1 MSVDPLQRFRDAVAP
16 ERVRFN
22 LAEAA
27 LLCAQ
32 DAYPDLDVRS
42 TLTDI
47 ERLGTTL
54 ALRLPTDFPATH
66 RLLALNNYLFRELG
80 FAGNQNEYYDPRNSF
95 LNDVL
100 ARKTGIP
107 ITLSILYLEIGQQLG
122 LKLKGVSFPGHFL
135 VKLRVN
141 GGELVL
147 DPFAGGKLL
156 SEDDLRQRLAQFA
169 GEAAA
174 RTLPLEDFLE
184 PATPRQILARLL
196 RNLKGIYLEAGDLER
211 ALGVMHRLVILLPDA
226 PEERRDRGRV
236 YARLEC
242 PRAAV
247 DDLGHYAAARPAAE
261 DAAQVAADL
270 AAVTIQTARL
280 N

>member
-54 ALRLPTDFPATH
+54 AQRLPTDFPATH

-174 RTLPLEDFLE
+174 KTLPLEDFLE

-247 DDLGHYAAARPAAE
+247 DDLGHYAVARPAAE

>member
-47 ERLGTTL
+47 DRLGTTL
-54 ALRLPTDFPATH
+54 AQRLPTDFPATH

-100 ARKTGIP
+100 KRKTGIP

-156 SEDDLRQRLAQFA
+156 SEEDLRQRLAQFA

-174 RTLPLEDFLE
+174 KTLPLEDFLE

-196 RNLKGIYLEAGDLER
+196 RNLKGIYLEAGDLDR
-211 ALGVMHRLVILLPDA
+211 ALRVMHRLVILLPDA

-247 DDLGHYAAARPAAE
+247 DDLGHYAAARPSAE

>member
-54 ALRLPTDFPATH
+54 AQRLPTDFPATH

-174 RTLPLEDFLE
+174 KTLPLEDFLE

>member
-1 MSVDPLQRFRDAVAP
+1 MSVDPLKRFRDAVAP

-47 ERLGTTL
+47 DRLGTTL
-54 ALRLPTDFPATH
+54 AQRLPTDFPATH

-100 ARKTGIP
+100 KRKTGIP

-156 SEDDLRQRLAQFA
+156 SEEDLRQRLAQFA

-174 RTLPLEDFLE
+174 KTLPLEDFLE

-196 RNLKGIYLEAGDLER
+196 RNLKGIYLEAGDLDR
-211 ALGVMHRLVILLPDA
+211 ALRVMHRLVILLPDA

-247 DDLGHYAAARPAAE
+247 DDLGHYAAARPSAE